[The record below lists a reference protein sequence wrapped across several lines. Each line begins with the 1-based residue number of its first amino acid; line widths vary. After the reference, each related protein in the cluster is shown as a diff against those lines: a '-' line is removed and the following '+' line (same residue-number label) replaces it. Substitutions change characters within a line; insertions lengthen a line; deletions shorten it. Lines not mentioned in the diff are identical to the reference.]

1 MNDAI
6 RPRLLIIDD
15 EQSVLNALKRSLRD
29 HFEVLLSLDARSG
42 LEILREQEVSVI
54 FADQRMP
61 GMSGVEF
68 FQSAMKIQPDS
79 ARILIT
85 GYSDIEAII
94 EAINNG
100 QIYYY
105 IQKPWE
111 PENVVAVAKGAA
123 ERYDLIQENRRL
135 VRELSHINRQ
145 LGEENVYLKREVE
158 KQFTFDTV
166 IGESSAIRKVLDLAK
181 KVVHTD
187 TTVLLTGE
195 TGTGKDIIAR
205 VIHFNSARKN
215 EMFITQNCSALPDTL
230 LESEL
235 FGHVKGAFTDA
246 IDDKKG
252 LFKIA
257 DKGTVFLDEV
267 ADTSQAFQQRL
278 LRVLQSGEFHPLGS
292 EQVVKVDVRV
302 ISASNRDLASAMQQG
317 QFRADLYYRL
327 NVFPIHIPPLRERI
341 EDVPLLADHFLKKS
355 AVKLGKKC
363 QGLSSE
369 AISYLLS
376 LEYPGNVRELENLI
390 ERALVLVDE
399 EVQISKE
406 HFRVDDFFQTQHLL
420 QAESQ
425 YSSLKQATDAL
436 EKDHILRVLKKTN
449 HNISK
454 SATALGLSRPGL
466 YKKMKRYGI
475 E

>member
-1 MNDAI
+1 MGDGLK
-6 RPRLLIIDD
+6 PKLLIIDD

-42 LEILREQEVSVI
+42 LEILREQEISVI

-68 FQSAMKIQPDS
+68 FQNAMKIQPDS

-111 PENVVAVAKGAA
+111 PENIVAIAKGAA

-135 VRELSHINRQ
+135 VRELSNINRQ

-166 IGESSAIRKVLDLAK
+166 IGESPAIKKVLDLAK

-195 TGTGKDIIAR
+195 TGTGKDVIAR
-205 VIHFNSARKN
+205 VIHFNSPRKD
-215 EMFITQNCSALPDTL
+215 EMFIAQNCSALPDTL

-246 IDDKKG
+246 VDDKKG

-257 DKGTVFLDEV
+257 DNGTVFLDEL

-302 ISASNRDLASAMQQG
+302 ISATNRDLTAAMQQG
-317 QFRADLYYRL
+317 QFREDLYYRL

-341 EDVPLLADHFLKKS
+341 EDVPLLADYFLKKS
-355 AVKLGKKC
+355 SVKLGKKC

-369 AISYLLS
+369 AIAYLLS

-399 EVQISKE
+399 EVQIGKE
-406 HFRVDDFFQTQHLL
+406 HFRVDDFFQNQHQP
-420 QAESQ
+420 QADSQ
-425 YSSLKQATDAL
+425 YSSLKQATEAL
-436 EKDHILRVLKKTN
+436 EKDQIIRILSRYN

-454 SATALGLSRPGL
+454 TASVLGLSRPGL
-466 YKKMKRYGI
+466 YKKMKRYSI